1 MERES
6 TSPRPAPA
14 APGRPHGWVP
24 FLRQFGR
31 LAAPYWRSE
40 RRWVVAWLTF
50 ALVGLTVTQVTI
62 PIAINTWS
70 QRLFDALE
78 QRNLAEFVRQ
88 IGVLAVIIAANVLV
102 MTTHLHMKRRLQVD
116 WRAWL
121 TSRLLSEWMS
131 GGRHYQLTLM
141 PGEHDNPDGRI
152 AEDIRVSTEYAVD
165 LAHSLFYCI
174 LLLVSFTQ
182 ILWGL
187 SGPPEVQLG
196 RTSFY
201 LPGHLVWAALL
212 YAGAGATIATLL
224 GQPLVRAANR
234 RQREEAN
241 FRFGLVH
248 ARETA
253 LTIALRQGEGE
264 ERTSLWER
272 FGNVVNAWNRQTRA
286 LGNLFM
292 FSSSWSVLSQAFPIL
307 VAAPRYI
314 GGEITLGVLMQTS
327 QAFQQMI
334 AALAWPIDN
343 IPKLA
348 EWRASV
354 ERVLGLHDAL
364 GELAEQVEPGRR
376 PTITVEAVNEPV
388 LRFRDVA
395 VTGPKGEACME
406 GFSAVI
412 ERGERVLL
420 SGDPGSAVILFR
432 VVGGL
437 WPWGRGRVELP
448 RDASIF
454 FMPRRP
460 HIPSGSLRAVV
471 TYPPK
476 ARRPDDAA
484 IETALRRVGL
494 GRLVPRL
501 DEVAKWDEVLTIGE
515 AQRLGFARLLLHRP
529 QWIVMR
535 EATSGLDA
543 PEAIGLLRLLQQE
556 FPEAT
561 VVTIGREGP
570 LEGFHTRMLPLPFA
584 DSACLSP
591 DTESVSTTSPPTPA

>member
-1 MERES
+1 MQGES
-6 TSPRPAPA
+6 TAPRSAPTV
-14 APGRPHGWVP
+14 PGRPRGWGD
-24 FLRQFGR
+24 FLRQFVR

-40 RRWVVAWLTF
+40 RKWVVAWLTF

-78 QRNLAEFVRQ
+78 QRNFVEFVRQ
-88 IGVLAVIIAANVLV
+88 IGVLGVIIAANVVV
-102 MTTHLHMKRRLQVD
+102 MTTHLRMKRRLQID
-116 WRAWL
+116 WRGWL
-121 TSRLLSEWMS
+121 TCRLLNEWMS

-141 PGEHDNPDGRI
+141 PGENDNPDGRI
-152 AEDIRVSTEYAVD
+152 AEDIRISTEFAVE

-174 LLLVSFTQ
+174 LLLISFTQ

-187 SGPPEVQLG
+187 SGPPELQIG
-196 RTSFY
+196 KTSIY
-201 LPGHLVWAALL
+201 LPGHLVWVALL
-212 YAGAGATIATLL
+212 YASAGAVIATLL

-253 LTIALRQGEGE
+253 LTIALRQGEGD

-272 FGNVVNAWNRQTRA
+272 FGNLVKAWDRQSKA

-292 FSSSWSVLSQAFPIL
+292 FSSSWSVLSQAFPVL
-307 VAAPRYI
+307 VAAPRFI

-348 EWRASV
+348 DWRASV

-376 PTITVEAVNEPV
+376 PTITVATGEEPV

-406 GFSAVI
+406 GFNAVI
-412 ERGERVLL
+412 EPGERVLIE
-420 SGDPGSAVILFR
+420 GDAGSAVILFR

-437 WPWGRGRVELP
+437 WPWGKGRVELP

-494 GRLVPRL
+494 GRLVARL
-501 DEVAKWDEVLTIGE
+501 DEVAKWDEVLTIAE

-543 PEAIGLLRLLQQE
+543 PDAIALLHLLQHE
-556 FPEAT
+556 FPAAT
-561 VVTIGREGP
+561 VVTIGRDGP
-570 LEGFHTRMLPLPFA
+570 LESFHTRSLSLPFVGNT
-584 DSACLSP
+584 CLSP
-591 DTESVSTTSPPTPA
+591 DTETVSTMSPPAPA